1 MIFKPCTGECNED
14 GSHCEGCGRSHEDI
28 AEMRELV
35 GGLVAYAEKKGY
47 ENVEDFADGVA
58 GSIKFAMGGGH
69 G

>member
-1 MIFKPCTGECNED
+1 VIFKPCTGECTED

>member
-1 MIFKPCTGECNED
+1 MIFKPCTGECTED

>member
-1 MIFKPCTGECNED
+1 MIFNPCTGECTED

-47 ENVEDFADGVA
+47 ENVEDFAAGVA